1 MRNGVVVRKVRKW
14 SSAAERTRAVA
25 EYRASGLTQRE
36 FARGAGVSV
45 GTLQNWLRQ
54 EPGRSKAAPMSFV
67 EMAPL
72 AAASLAA
79 YKVQFAHGAVLEV
92 PRGFAAAEVQTMLRL
107 LREL

>member
-1 MRNGVVVRKVRKW
+1 MRNSVVVRKVRKW

-25 EYRASGLTQRE
+25 EYRGSGLTQRE

-54 EPGRSKAAPMSFV
+54 ELGRSKAAPVSFV
-67 EMAPL
+67 EIPRLAPPSC
-72 AAASLAA
+72 AG
-79 YKVQFAHGAVLEV
+79 YRVRFAHGAVLEV
-92 PRGFAAAEVQTMLRL
+92 PPGFAAAEVETMLRL